1 MNSTNTI
8 MVHDY
13 DSPFYW
19 IAPILLGLTLLFLWI
34 REVFCLT

>member
-8 MVHDY
+8 IVHDY

-19 IAPILLGLTLLFLWI
+19 IAPILLGKILFALWI
-34 REVFCLT
+34 REVFYLP